1 MTTCQ
6 RSSASWCQP
15 RTATRCRSS
24 TAWTCRRRSATW
36 CQGSS
41 VTRFLSSTARRWL
54 DLIARKSLTKCV
66 TLLLARSATVYQV
79 ESANVIK
86 RKLGKVDALRLT
98 FLVPPTQPTHAY
110 SCTFAV
116 EECQPYPRQ
125 VCDTIYK
132 KHCEKVL
139 PNHIIAIILTLI
151 INTIIAGCT
160 QRAG

>member
-1 MTTCQ
+1 MFRGKNANLCQSLSATMCRRRSVTTCQ

-66 TLLLARSATVYQV
+66 TLLPARSATVYQV
-79 ESANVIK
+79 ESANAIK
-86 RKLGKVDALRLT
+86 RNLGKVNALCFT
-98 FLVPPTQPTHAY
+98 FFIPPTN
-110 SCTFAV
+110 SCSWLHS
-116 EECQPYPRQ
+116 CSGRMS
-125 VCDTIYK
+125 
-132 KHCEKVL
+132 
-139 PNHIIAIILTLI
+139 TLS
-151 INTIIAGCT
+151 APSVRHDL
-160 QRAG
+160 QEAL

>member
-1 MTTCQ
+1 MFRGKNVNLCQSLSATMCRRRSVTTCR

-36 CQGSS
+36 CRGNS

-66 TLLLARSATVYQV
+66 TLLPARSAIVYQV

-86 RKLGKVDALRLT
+86 SKKFMPFVLFSWSTNTTNSCSQLYFCSGRMSPLSAPSVRHDLQEAL
-98 FLVPPTQPTHAY
+98 
-110 SCTFAV
+110 
-116 EECQPYPRQ
+116 
-125 VCDTIYK
+125 
-132 KHCEKVL
+132 
-139 PNHIIAIILTLI
+139 
-151 INTIIAGCT
+151 
-160 QRAG
+160 